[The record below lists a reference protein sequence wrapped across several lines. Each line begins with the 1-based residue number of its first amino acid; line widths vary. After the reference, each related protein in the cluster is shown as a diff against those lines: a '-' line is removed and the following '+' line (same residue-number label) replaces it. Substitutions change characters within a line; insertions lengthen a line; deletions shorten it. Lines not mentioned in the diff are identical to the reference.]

1 MTKHWFTE
9 RLISYKKTRVHKS
22 FFYSLL
28 YLSSLSL
35 FFLSCIEQNN
45 SSTDIK
51 PNIIIIYADDV
62 GYGDI
67 GVYGSE
73 LIPTPHIDQ
82 LAADG
87 IRFTSAYATA
97 ATCTPSRYSLLTG
110 EYAFRNKRAQ
120 ILSGEAPLL
129 IEPGSFTL
137 PEMLRSAGYRTSVI
151 GKWHL
156 GLGEGDVD
164 WNSEI
169 KPGPLEV
176 GFDESFLLPATND
189 RVPTVYVDGHYVTG
203 LSEEDDPLRVSY
215 SEQIGDLPTGH
226 SYPALLHYPADN
238 QHSGTI
244 VKGISRIGW
253 QDGGQSAWWDDQKMA
268 QLFTER
274 SQKFIEREK
283 EGPFFLY
290 LSMHE
295 NHVPRWPH
303 PQFVGESQT
312 GLRGD
317 TVVELDWVVG
327 QIVETL
333 EELGIREETLVI
345 FTSDNGPI
353 FDDGYEDGAI
363 EYANGHPAAG
373 PFRGGKYTAF
383 EGGTRMPFV
392 ASWPGMIEKGLI
404 SDAILS
410 QVDLLATLSSMV
422 NVDIPEGDGP
432 DSFNLLPVL
441 LGQSNDGREVVIQ
454 QGAGNQLFGIRKGDW
469 KLIPEAENRPGFIEN
484 KHNAR
489 SNPLTTPQVTT
500 GTYLF
505 NLADDPVETNN
516 LAEEFPE
523 IVNEIKELFELIKRK
538 PTNIFKHE

>member
-1 MTKHWFTE
+1 MSNSFAVLLLLLIYMFGLSGCAEHVSDEKFGNGNEVE
-9 RLISYKKTRVHKS
+9 R
-22 FFYSLL
+22 
-28 YLSSLSL
+28 
-35 FFLSCIEQNN
+35 
-45 SSTDIK
+45 

-67 GVYGSE
+67 GAYGSE

-110 EYAFRNKRAQ
+110 EYAFRNERAQ
-120 ILSGEAPLL
+120 ILPGNAPLL

-137 PEMLRSAGYRTSVI
+137 PEMLRRAGYRTSVV

-156 GLGEGDVD
+156 GLGEGDLD
-164 WNSEI
+164 WNIEI

-226 SYPALLHYPADN
+226 SHPELVHYPADD

-253 QDGGQSAWWDDQKMA
+253 QDGGQSAWWDDQEMA
-268 QLFTER
+268 PLFIER
-274 SQKFIEREK
+274 SQEFIEREK

-290 LSMHE
+290 LSLHE
-295 NHVPRWPH
+295 NHVPRWPN
-303 PQFVGESQT
+303 PQFVGQSQT

-327 QIVETL
+327 QIMETL
-333 EELGIREETLVI
+333 KDLSIREETLVI

-363 EYANGHPAAG
+363 KHANGHQASG

-383 EGGTRMPFV
+383 EGGTRMPFI
-392 ASWPGMIEKGLI
+392 ASWPAGIDRGLVTDGMF
-404 SDAILS
+404 S
-410 QVDLLATLSSMV
+410 QVDLMATLAALSGAEL
-422 NVDIPEGDGP
+422 PEEAGR
-432 DSFNLLPVL
+432 DSQNLLPVL
-441 LGQSNDGREVVIQ
+441 LGKSSEGRDFLVQ
-454 QGAGNQLFGIRKGDW
+454 QGAGSQLYGFRHGDW
-469 KLIPEAENRPGFIEN
+469 KLIPASSNRPAFIED
-484 KHNAR
+484 KHNSR
-489 SNPLTTPQVTT
+489 DNPLTTTQVSTEA
-500 GTYLF
+500 YLF
-505 NLADDPVETNN
+505 NLKNDSGETNN
-516 LAEEFPE
+516 LAEKHPE
-523 IVNEIKELFELIKRK
+523 KVRQMTDFFEKILETPEKLL
-538 PTNIFKHE
+538 TNR